1 MDIDD
6 ILADIDHDSIPQETK
21 DLQMLTRAW
30 VTERVAPDLQPH
42 PEEIMERVMT
52 SISKQ
57 VSSILFGRK
66 SSYVTTRSHS
76 GRAHRRANERYE
88 SENEFPTHR
97 YAD

>member
-30 VTERVAPDLQPH
+30 VTERVSPDLQPY
-42 PEEIMERVMT
+42 PGEIMERVIA

-57 VSSILFGRK
+57 VSFIC
-66 SSYVTTRSHS
+66 S
-76 GRAHRRANERYE
+76 GKK
-88 SENEFPTHR
+88 EFV
-97 YAD
+97 

>member
-21 DLQMLTRAW
+21 DLQTLTRAW

-42 PEEIMERVMT
+42 PEEIMERVMA

-57 VSSILFGRK
+57 VSSFFFQRNSWYIITQA
-66 SSYVTTRSHS
+66 SD
-76 GRAHRRANERYE
+76 RAHRRANGQHE
-88 SENEFPTHR
+88 SKNEFPTHR
-97 YAD
+97 HAD